1 MGQILSG
8 NGHGEASA
16 SIHWCSPLWITDG
29 AAEVFRAREGVEG
42 IDLDPCANPG
52 SLPRVKARLGLY
64 LPRNDGLAD
73 NWQHPTN
80 GVDPFSKDMRNA
92 YVNSPFGRYHFNPK
106 TREVLAPKEVEERA
120 VARLIESARVGGST
134 GIAVTEKVMKAH
146 MAAAK
151 KAVLEGFEPHTI
163 ADWVEKCRAEHQT
176 SGMDIIQLG
185 PAAVDTV
192 YWQDNILVNAT
203 AVLWIRGRVRFEL
216 VDMVTMQVVSV
227 GDPAPMAC
235 ALSLW
240 TRNWKVLAA
249 FKRVFAEYGRIQVL
263 EAGHIL
269 EVAGETL

>member
-29 AAEVFRAREGVEG
+29 AAEVFRAREGVQG

-52 SLPRVKARLGLY
+52 SVPRVKARVNLY

-73 NWQHPTN
+73 DWSRPAV
-80 GVDPFSKDMRNA
+80 GVPEDERVACRNA
-92 YVNSPFGRYHFNPK
+92 YVNSPFGRYHFNPT
-106 TREVLAPKEVEERA
+106 TREVLAPKEVEARA
-120 VARLIESARVGGST
+120 TALHAQYIDP
-134 GIAVTEKVMKAH
+134 KK
-146 MAAAK
+146 AK
-151 KAVLEGFEPHTI
+151 KHVLEGFESHTI
-163 ADWVEKCRAEHQT
+163 ADWVEKCRAEHEVN
-176 SGMDIIQLG
+176 GLDVIQLG

-216 VDMVTMQVVSV
+216 VDMATMQVVSV
-227 GDPAPMAC
+227 GDPAPMST

-240 TRNWKVLAA
+240 TNEH
-249 FKRVFAEYGRIQVL
+249 RVWAKFFEVFSGYGRIQILPRGLDLV
-263 EAGHIL
+263 EAP
-269 EVAGETL
+269 